1 MKLPLYATILLSCMT
16 TFAWADA
23 PAQGDSYR
31 DAPLRE
37 QAEGSA
43 ASFDKRLPPVIPGE
57 EIQDGNKKIK
67 AWSTS
72 GGVSVSEPPH
82 APEIPNTQP
91 PLKDS
96 TGRIGVVVDG
106 REFLQPSRQPKPR
119 AR

>member
-1 MKLPLYATILLSCMT
+1 MKLPLYATIFLSCMT

-31 DAPLRE
+31 EAPLRE
-37 QAEGSA
+37 QAQGSA

-72 GGVSVSEPPH
+72 GSVSVSEPPK
-82 APEIPNTQP
+82 APELPNTQP
-91 PLKDS
+91 SLKDA
-96 TGRIGVVVDG
+96 TGGVGVIVDG
-106 REFLQPSRQPKPR
+106 REYFPPAHQPQRMPR
-119 AR
+119 